1 MSQNALP
8 ALSGTVQPPKCL
20 FSSSFFFF
28 GGGGCGGGALSF
40 DSLTNQTQQM
50 MMEFHGFFSR
60 QYWFYVLTYFS
71 YNLQF
76 VCVCVCVCVCCC
88 CCCCCCCYLG
98 GRGRLG
104 EGTVSLPK
112 HLLWWNFTDFCQSS
126 IPRHILLGL
135 TFMLHCYRPCLSA
148 LVNLCWPVPL
158 CHCTV
163 QHHCR
168 LCGRIFCFNCA
179 DNWVDSTSSRSG
191 NMLVPIDGFVE

>member
-1 MSQNALP
+1 MAL
-8 ALSGTVQPPKCL
+8 
-20 FSSSFFFF
+20 F
-28 GGGGCGGGALSF
+28 F

-50 MMEFHGFFSR
+50 MMEFHGFLSR
-60 QYWFYVLTYFS
+60 QCWFYVLTY
-71 YNLQF
+71 NF
-76 VCVCVCVCVCCC
+76 VCVCVFACVVVVVVW
-88 CCCCCCCYLG
+88 G
-98 GRGRLG
+98 GGVG
-104 EGTVSLPK
+104 EGMVSLPK
-112 HLLWWNFTDFCQSS
+112 HLLWWNFTDFCRSS

-179 DNWVDSTSSRSG
+179 DNWVDSISSRSG
-191 NMLVPIDGFVE
+191 NILVPVDGFVG